1 MNAKRQNLVK
11 REQCD
16 YLIEVLRKHGAADE
30 IVVEFVKTDK
40 GEFHYLTQ
48 KLEDF
53 VYYNEGILGY
63 VYKLTGKTLTEIL
76 KGCQ

>member
-1 MNAKRQNLVK
+1 MENFGDRMN

-30 IVVEFVKTDK
+30 VIVEVVHTDK
-40 GEFHYLTQ
+40 GEFHYLVQ

-53 VYYNEGILGY
+53 VYYNEGIHKY
-63 VYKLTGKTLTEIL
+63 VYRLTGKTLTEIL